1 MSGKSSS
8 ARSNPASPGPVR
20 VPADKLAVSA
30 MIVGVVAFLGG
41 WLPVLGLIL
50 GTVGVIL
57 GLLAK
62 RRSNRPELGL
72 TALILSIMAV
82 LANIV
87 VDVIVI
93 ISIVTQA
100 NNLLV

>member
-8 ARSNPASPGPVR
+8 ARSNPVGPGPVR

>member
-1 MSGKSSS
+1 MSGKSSP
-8 ARSNPASPGPVR
+8 ARSTPTGPGPAR
-20 VPADKLAVSA
+20 VPADKLALSA

-50 GTVGVIL
+50 GTVGVVL

-62 RRSNRPELGL
+62 RNSNRPELGL

-82 LANIV
+82 LTNVV

-100 NNLLV
+100 NNLPG

>member
-1 MSGKSSS
+1 MSGKSSP
-8 ARSNPASPGPVR
+8 ARPTPAVPGPVR
-20 VPADKLAVSA
+20 VRADKLALSA

-57 GLLAK
+57 ALTAK

-82 LANIV
+82 LTNIV